1 MHSIVRRKHARAATS
16 EAVVATTPRDSI
28 LAFATI
34 LFAAT
39 KVSDD
44 ARVQLRDGGKTPG
57 YRVQR

>member
-1 MHSIVRRKHARAATS
+1 
-16 EAVVATTPRDSI
+16 VVATTPRDSI

-44 ARVQLRDGGKTPG
+44 ARVRLRDGGKTPG
-57 YRVQR
+57 YRAQR